1 MRHPV
6 ANGLLEF
13 SVLLSLGSLPCSV
26 LELHSNEGCFPK
38 QPLTTFP
45 AVLVDDGGSYPNEQ
59 LQYVIFTVGT
69 VICCT
74 VLVWIVRTRL
84 RHRRNAQEGLSD
96 LRVVLLELS
105 EEDSLNSGNE
115 SYPLSNTS
123 SLTMEMF
130 KSQLENL
137 CRLTVVSSD
146 NAEALYR
153 NLCDVQNLLRSSDA
167 FIIVPD
173 TRMAPAEE
181 ELSAP
186 DGQVAIRMLYLLSD
200 RGNNCA
206 FVRFS
211 NNNSVHL
218 ILREKYIHLSSVPV
232 FTFSDSPK
240 KYCQAKDTVTKL
252 LQFLRKHCR
261 NTNTI
266 VI

>member
-1 MRHPV
+1 M
-6 ANGLLEF
+6 
-13 SVLLSLGSLPCSV
+13 
-26 LELHSNEGCFPK
+26 
-38 QPLTTFP
+38 
-45 AVLVDDGGSYPNEQ
+45 
-59 LQYVIFTVGT
+59 
-69 VICCT
+69 
-74 VLVWIVRTRL
+74 
-84 RHRRNAQEGLSD
+84 
-96 LRVVLLELS
+96 RVVLLELS

-146 NAEALYR
+146 NAEVLYR

-173 TRMAPAEE
+173 TRMAPTEE